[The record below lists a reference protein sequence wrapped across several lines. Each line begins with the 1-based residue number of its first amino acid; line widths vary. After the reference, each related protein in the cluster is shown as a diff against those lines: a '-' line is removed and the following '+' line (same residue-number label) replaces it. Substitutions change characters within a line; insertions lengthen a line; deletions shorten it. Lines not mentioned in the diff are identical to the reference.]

1 VLLDGAPLEGALAGR
16 LRASV
21 AYVGQEPFL
30 FEDSLRHNLC
40 WGCAAAPDSI
50 GDAEIWQALETVGAD
65 DLARGL
71 EGELDGRIRAEGMR
85 FSGGERQR
93 LRLAR
98 ALLRRPRLLVLDEA
112 TNALDLDAESRV
124 LRAMLAALGGATVL
138 MVSHRLGNLR
148 LADHVILLEGG
159 RLAETG
165 PVAAL
170 ARDPS
175 SRTGA
180 LLAPGVL

>member
-1 VLLDGAPLEGALAGR
+1 
-16 LRASV
+16 
-21 AYVGQEPFL
+21 
-30 FEDSLRHNLC
+30 
-40 WGCAAAPDSI
+40 
-50 GDAEIWQALETVGAD
+50 
-65 DLARGL
+65 
-71 EGELDGRIRAEGMR
+71 MR

-98 ALLRRPRLLVLDEA
+98 ALLRRPRFLVLDEA
-112 TNALDLDAESRV
+112 TNALDHEAEARV
-124 LRAMLAALGGATVL
+124 LTAVLAARDGATVL
-138 MVSHRLGNLR
+138 MVSHRPGNLR

-170 ARDPS
+170 ARGPS

-180 LLAPGVL
+180 LLAPGAN

>member
-1 VLLDGAPLEGALAGR
+1 
-16 LRASV
+16 
-21 AYVGQEPFL
+21 
-30 FEDSLRHNLC
+30 
-40 WGCAAAPDSI
+40 
-50 GDAEIWQALETVGAD
+50 
-65 DLARGL
+65 
-71 EGELDGRIRAEGMR
+71 
-85 FSGGERQR
+85 
-93 LRLAR
+93 
-98 ALLRRPRLLVLDEA
+98 
-112 TNALDLDAESRV
+112 
-124 LRAMLAALGGATVL
+124 

-165 PVAAL
+165 SVTVL